1 MASRLNRRQFVT
13 SAAGLA
19 AVAVPASA
27 PGRTPAGP
35 AAAAPAAAFGRAPA
49 VQSPRGAAPVVIAS
63 ANGHRYTNG
72 GTETCVETA
81 FRLLTSGAD
90 VLDALVAGVNVVE
103 LDPEDA
109 SVGYGGRPNADGVV
123 QLDACCMH
131 GPKRRAGG
139 VAALEGVRTPS
150 RVAQAVADLTDHHLL
165 VGAGAQRFARQLGF
179 PVEDDLNTDR
189 SRRMWFEWKRRT
201 DPGHY
206 LDPDRG
212 ANAGGS
218 AAANGDG
225 NGPAAGRRH
234 VARDAGRRSGGADGR
249 RRDVDRELLADGVLT
264 EEELHGTINCDG
276 VNAAGDVCGVTTTS
290 GLAWKIPG
298 RVGDSPILGAG
309 LYVDNEVGAAGST
322 GRGEANL
329 YNLAS
334 FLIVERMRAGMH
346 PLDAGMEALRR
357 VRANTVE
364 PRLLNGRGLPAF
376 GLSFYVLDRQ
386 GRHAGVSLYAGEA
399 SRYAVCT
406 GNGAE
411 LLPLEPLLAGA
422 PRD

>member
-1 MASRLNRRQFVT
+1 MPRELNRRQFVT
-13 SAAGLA
+13 SAAVGLA
-19 AVAVPASA
+19 AASGPGAAFAGA
-27 PGRTPAGP
+27 PGPGGGP
-35 AAAAPAAAFGRAPA
+35 AFGRAPA
-49 VQSPRGAAPVVIAS
+49 VQRPRRVPPVVIAS

-72 GTETCVETA
+72 GAETCVETA

-90 VLDALVAGVNVVE
+90 VLDALIAGVNIVE
-103 LDPEDA
+103 LDPLDA

-131 GPKRRAGG
+131 GPQRRAGG

-150 RVAQAVADLTDHHLL
+150 LVAQKVADLTDHHLL
-165 VGAGAQRFARQLGF
+165 VGDGAQRFARQLGF
-179 PVEDDLNTDR
+179 SIEADLNTDR
-189 SRRMWFEWKRRT
+189 SRAMWLEWKRRT

-212 ANAGGS
+212 ANRGGRPAADAAAGGAAS
-218 AAANGDG
+218 AAAVDDG
-225 NGPAAGRRH
+225 M
-234 VARDAGRRSGGADGR
+234 
-249 RRDVDRELLADGVLT
+249 LADGVLT

-276 VNAAGDVCGVTTTS
+276 INAAGEICGVTTTS

-298 RVGDSPILGAG
+298 RVGDSPIPGAG
-309 LYVDNEVGAAGST
+309 LYVDGEVGAAGST

-334 FLIVERMRAGMH
+334 FLIVERMRAGLH
-346 PLDAGMEALRR
+346 PTDAGMEALRR
-357 VRANTVE
+357 VQANTVE
-364 PRLLNGRGLPAF
+364 SRLLNRRGLPAF
-376 GLSFYVLDRQ
+376 GLSFYILDAR
-386 GRHAGVSLYAGEA
+386 GRHAGVSLYAGEN

-406 GNGAE
+406 ENGAE
-411 LLPLEPLLAGA
+411 LPPLEPLLDGS

>member
-1 MASRLNRRQFVT
+1 MADKLNRRQFVT
-13 SAAGLA
+13 SAAVGL
-19 AVAVPASA
+19 
-27 PGRTPAGP
+27 
-35 AAAAPAAAFGRAPA
+35 AAAAPPSAFGRAPA
-49 VQSPRGAAPVVIAS
+49 VRAARSVAPVVIAS
-63 ANGHRYTNG
+63 GNGHRYTNG

-81 FRLLTSGAD
+81 FRLMTSGTD
-90 VLDALVAGVNVVE
+90 VLDALIAGVNIVE

-150 RVAQAVADLTDHHLL
+150 NVAQMVADLTDHHLL
-165 VGAGAQRFARQLGF
+165 VGAGAQRFARQMGF
-179 PVEDDLNTDR
+179 TVEDDLNTDR
-189 SRRMWFEWKRRT
+189 SRRMWLDWKRRT

-212 ANAGGS
+212 AGGNEAGAD
-218 AAANGDG
+218 AAAR
-225 NGPAAGRRH
+225 GRE
-234 VARDAGRRSGGADGR
+234 VD
-249 RRDVDRELLADGVLT
+249 DVMLADGVIT
-264 EEELHGTINCDG
+264 EEELYGTINCDG
-276 VNAAGDVCGVTTTS
+276 INAAGEICGVTTTS

-309 LYVDNEVGAAGST
+309 LYVDNAVGAAGST

-334 FLIVERMRAGMH
+334 FLIVERMREGAH

-357 VRANTVE
+357 VQSSTVE
-364 PRLLNGRGLPAF
+364 SRLLNARGLPAF
-376 GLSFYVLDRQ
+376 GLTFYVLDRQ
-386 GRHAGVSLYAGEA
+386 GRYAGVSMYASET

-406 GNGAE
+406 ENGAE
-411 LLPLEPLLAGA
+411 LLPLEPLLDGSA
-422 PRD
+422 RD

>member
-1 MASRLNRRQFVT
+1 MAPKLNRRQFVT
-13 SAAGLA
+13 SAAVGMA
-19 AVAVPASA
+19 AGA
-27 PGRTPAGP
+27 PGS
-35 AAAAPAAAFGRAPA
+35 AFGRSAA
-49 VQSPRGAAPVVIAS
+49 VRTSRNVSPVVIAS
-63 ANGHRYTNG
+63 GNGHRYTNG

-81 FRLLTSGAD
+81 FRLMTSGAD
-90 VLDALVAGVNVVE
+90 VLDALIAGVNIIE

-150 RVAQAVADLTDHHLL
+150 NLAQMVADLTDHHLL
-165 VGAGAQRFARQLGF
+165 VGAGAQRFARQMGF
-179 PVEDDLNTDR
+179 AIEDDLNTDR
-189 SRRMWFEWKRRT
+189 SRRMWLDWKRRT

-206 LDPDRG
+206 LDPDRS
-212 ANAGGS
+212 ANPD
-218 AAANGDG
+218 AAA
-225 NGPAAGRRH
+225 R
-234 VARDAGRRSGGADGR
+234 ARA
-249 RRDVDRELLADGVLT
+249 VDREMLADGVLT
-264 EEELHGTINCDG
+264 EEELYGTINCDG
-276 VNAAGDVCGVTTTS
+276 INAAGEICGVTTTS

-309 LYVDNEVGAAGST
+309 LYVDDEVGAAGST

-334 FLIVERMRAGMH
+334 FLIVERMRDGAH

-357 VRANTVE
+357 VQSNTVE
-364 PRLLNGRGLPAF
+364 SRLLNARGMPAF
-376 GLSFYVLDRQ
+376 GLTFYILDRQ
-386 GRHAGVSLYAGEA
+386 GRYAGASMYASET

-406 GNGAE
+406 ENGAE
-411 LLPLEPLLAGA
+411 LLPLEPLLDGSAQ
-422 PRD
+422 D

>member
-1 MASRLNRRQFVT
+1 MASLLNRRQFVA

-19 AVAVPASA
+19 AVAAPASA
-27 PGRTPAGP
+27 PGRVPAGP
-35 AAAAPAAAFGRAPA
+35 SAAAPASGFGRAPA

-179 PVEDDLNTDR
+179 SIEDDLNTDR
-189 SRRMWFEWKRRT
+189 SRRMWLEWKRRT

-212 ANAGGS
+212 AGAEES
-218 AAANGDG
+218 AAANGAG

-234 VARDAGRRSGGADGR
+234 VDRDADRRG
-249 RRDVDRELLADGVLT
+249 VDRDLLADGVLT

-386 GRHAGVSLYAGEA
+386 GRHAGVSLYAGET

-411 LLPLEPLLAGA
+411 LLPLEPLLAGS

>member
-1 MASRLNRRQFVT
+1 MANKLNRRQFVT
-13 SAAGLA
+13 SAAVGL
-19 AVAVPASA
+19 
-27 PGRTPAGP
+27 
-35 AAAAPAAAFGRAPA
+35 AAAAPPPALGQAPA
-49 VQSPRGAAPVVIAS
+49 VRASRSVAPVVIAS

-81 FRLLTSGAD
+81 FRLMTSGTD
-90 VLDALVAGVNVVE
+90 VLDALIAGVNIVE

-123 QLDACCMH
+123 QLDACCMD
-131 GPKRRAGG
+131 GPQRRAGG

-150 RVAQAVADLTDHHLL
+150 NVAQKVADLTDHHLL
-165 VGAGAQRFARQLGF
+165 VGTGAQRFARQMGF
-179 PVEDDLNTDR
+179 SIEDDLNTDR
-189 SRRMWFEWKRRT
+189 SRRMWLEWKRRT

-206 LDPDRG
+206 LDPDRSADGSEAG
-212 ANAGGS
+212 ADAAAGGR
-218 AAANGDG
+218 G
-225 NGPAAGRRH
+225 
-234 VARDAGRRSGGADGR
+234 
-249 RRDVDRELLADGVLT
+249 VDNAMLADGVIT

-276 VNAAGDVCGVTTTS
+276 INAAGEICGVTTTS

-334 FLIVERMRAGMH
+334 FLIVERMRGGMH
-346 PLDAGMEALRR
+346 PTDAGMEALRR
-357 VRANTVE
+357 VQENTVE
-364 PRLLNGRGLPAF
+364 SRLLNNRGLPAF
-376 GLSFYVLDRQ
+376 GLTFYILDAQ
-386 GRHAGVSLYAGEA
+386 GGYAGVSMYAGET

-406 GNGAE
+406 ENGAE
-411 LLPLEPLLAGA
+411 LLPLEPLLEGS